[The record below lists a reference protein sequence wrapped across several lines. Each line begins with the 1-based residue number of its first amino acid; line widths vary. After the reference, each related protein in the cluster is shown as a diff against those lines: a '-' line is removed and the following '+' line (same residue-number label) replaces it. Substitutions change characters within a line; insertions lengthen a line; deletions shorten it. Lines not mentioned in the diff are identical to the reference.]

1 MSRLRLLLG
10 LMVLLLLAA
19 CDTGAPATPVP
30 PSPTAAPVP
39 ATATT
44 LPPTDTVAAP
54 TATVPAP
61 TATTVAAAP
70 PTDTAAP
77 PTDTAAAPATGTV
90 EAVQP
95 TPIGTI
101 VGDTFVI
108 PTVAPTVPIQP
119 VLLAVTPAAGRI
131 DVAAEVAAFF
141 KEFYDARTFA
151 KDASSFDLVERSR
164 ALTDEPYR
172 DYTITLLQKDAD
184 AFDAGLLVNTTY
196 SAVST
201 SVEQWTP
208 GANGT
213 GTAIVAV
220 TRTRT
225 DTRKGI
231 APSSATAN
239 LRFKLERR
247 PQPDGDAQ
255 AVSWVAVD
263 FFNPATNSWVSAN
276 VPPATA
282 DIAKEID
289 AFFKNDF
296 YPARSLAPGGK
307 FNIEKTLEITAFAY
321 QDYTIPLLQK
331 QQDEANQGKVTRV
344 TYTDIKTEVVSWF
357 PQQTSHGGVATVKV
371 TRTSNVTRPGGA
383 DPPQTATYQFRVHR
397 HWDETGKGL
406 WIAVD
411 FLSPITNKWVSESAG
426 LGGPVPATGHG

>member
-10 LMVLLLLAA
+10 LVLLVLLAA
-19 CDTGAPATPVP
+19 CDTGAPATPTAVPTAVP
-30 PSPTAAPVP
+30 PLATSAPVAPTDTTAPPPPTAAP
-39 ATATT
+39 
-44 LPPTDTVAAP
+44 TDTAP
-54 TATVPAP
+54 A
-61 TATTVAAAP
+61 

-77 PTDTAAAPATGTV
+77 AAPTDTVSAQVPATV

-95 TPIGTI
+95 TIMGTI

-108 PTVAPTVPIQP
+108 PAVAPTVPVQP
-119 VLLAVTPAAGRI
+119 VLLAVTPVAGQI
-131 DVAAEVAAFF
+131 DVAVEVAAFF
-141 KEFYDARTFA
+141 KEFYDARTFTT
-151 KDASSFDLVERSR
+151 DASSFDLVERSR

-172 DYTITLLQKDAD
+172 DYTITLLQRDAD
-184 AFDAGLLVNTTY
+184 AFDAALLQSTLY
-196 SAVST
+196 SAIST
-201 SVEQWTP
+201 SVEGWTP

-213 GTAIVAV
+213 GTATVAV

-247 PQPDGDAQ
+247 PQPNGDTQ

-263 FFNPATNSWVSAN
+263 FFNPATNGWVSAN

-296 YPARSLAPGGK
+296 YPARSLVPGGQ

-344 TYTDIKTEVVSWF
+344 TYSDIQTEVVSWF

-371 TRTSNVTRPGGA
+371 TRTSNVARPGGA

-397 HWDETGKGL
+397 HWDDTGKGL

-411 FLSPITNKWVSESAG
+411 FLSPITNKWVSDSAG

>member
-19 CDTGAPATPVP
+19 CDAGAPATAVP
-30 PSPTAAPVP
+30 TAVPSTATTVPIAPTDTAAPP
-39 ATATT
+39 A
-44 LPPTDTVAAP
+44 PTVAAP
-54 TATVPAP
+54 TDTVPAP

-70 PTDTAAP
+70 PTDTAS
-77 PTDTAAAPATGTV
+77 APATSTV

-101 VGDTFVI
+101 VGDVFMV
-108 PTVAPTVPIQP
+108 PAVAPTVPIQP
-119 VLLAVTPAAGRI
+119 VLLAVTPAAAGRI

-141 KEFYDARTFA
+141 KEFYDARTFT

-164 ALTDEPYR
+164 ALTDEPYP

-247 PQPDGDAQ
+247 PQPDGDTQ

-263 FFNPATNSWVSAN
+263 FFNPATNGWVSAN

-296 YPARSLAPGGK
+296 YPARSLVPGGK

-331 QQDEANQGKVTRV
+331 QQADANAGNVTRV

-371 TRTSNVTRPGGA
+371 TRTSNVTRPAGA

>member
-1 MSRLRLLLG
+1 MIRLRLLLG
-10 LMVLLLLAA
+10 LVLLLLLAA
-19 CDTGAPATPVP
+19 CDSGAAAPTPAVP
-30 PSPTAAPVP
+30 PSATAAP
-39 ATATT
+39 
-44 LPPTDTVAAP
+44 AP
-54 TATVPAP
+54 P
-61 TATTVAAAP
+61 TATTAPPPDTVAP
-70 PTDTAAP
+70 PTTTAAP
-77 PTDTAAAPATGTV
+77 AGSPTV

-101 VGDTFVI
+101 VGDVFVV

-119 VLLAVTPAAGRI
+119 MLLAVTPAAGRI

-141 KEFYDARTFA
+141 QAFYEARTFTT
-151 KDASSFDLVERSR
+151 DASSFDLVERTR

-172 DYTITLLQKDAD
+172 DYTVTLLQTDAD
-184 AFDAGLLVNTTY
+184 AFDAGLLLNTTY
-196 SAVST
+196 SGIST

-208 GANGT
+208 TANGT

-220 TRTRT
+220 TRTRS

-231 APSSATAN
+231 APSTSTAN

-247 PQPDGDAQ
+247 PQPEGDTQ

-263 FFNPATNSWVSAN
+263 FFNPATNQWVSAN
-276 VPPATA
+276 VPPPTDA
-282 DIAKEID
+282 IAQEID
-289 AFFKNDF
+289 DFFKNDF

-344 TYTDIKTEVVSWF
+344 TYTAIKTEVVAWF

-371 TRTSNVTRPGGA
+371 TRTSNVVRPGGV